1 MSHHLAVM
9 AYRQSITVNKEVG
22 TLGGMSFWDQQFGAD
37 GYKYGTQ
44 PNAFLMAHAHR
55 LKLGSDVLV
64 PGDGEGRNGA
74 WLAGQG
80 HRVTAMDGSAVGL
93 EKARALAE
101 TRGVNLQT
109 VQADLADWT
118 PAPGSADAV
127 VLIFVHLPPAI
138 RLATHR
144 RLVQAL
150 RPGGLL
156 LLEAFHPRQLPLRSG
171 GPKDEAMLYTLAM
184 LRQDFDGLDE
194 CLGEEVETLLDEG
207 PGHQGPAQVVRWIG
221 RRLS

>member
-1 MSHHLAVM
+1 M
-9 AYRQSITVNKEVG
+9 AYRHDNMPMPEIG
-22 TLGGMSFWDQQFGAD
+22 TLGSMNFWDQQFSAE

-44 PNAFLMAHAHR
+44 PNAFLAAQAHR
-55 LKLGSDVLV
+55 LAPGSDVLV

-80 HRVTAMDGSAVGL
+80 HFVTAMDGSAVGL
-93 EKARALAE
+93 EKARALAAS
-101 TRGVNLQT
+101 RGVHLQT

-127 VLIFVHLPPAI
+127 VLTFVHLPPAI
-138 RLATHR
+138 RLAAHR
-144 RLVQAL
+144 RLMQAL

-207 PGHQGPAQVVRWIG
+207 PGHQGPAQVIRWIG
-221 RRLS
+221 RRPD